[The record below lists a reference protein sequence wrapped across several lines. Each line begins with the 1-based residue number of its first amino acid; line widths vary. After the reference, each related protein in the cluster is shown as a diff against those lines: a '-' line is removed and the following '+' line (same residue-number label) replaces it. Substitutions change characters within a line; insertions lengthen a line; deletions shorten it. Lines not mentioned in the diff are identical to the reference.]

1 MNDSSGNF
9 SPQPQQ
15 SAPVIG
21 RLLVVEPDELVRRML
36 AMSLHSLGHVVLTA
50 ESPEAARDEIESEPF
65 DLIVLDADASGSMTL
80 LDWLQKQDQSTPV
93 IVASARDKTHQIV
106 RAFERG
112 VADYLTKPINL
123 GIMSGRIQSILR
135 LTADSDLAKDQSR
148 PLDALREIDLPAID
162 RQLEQATSGRG
173 GAAML
178 RTMNDILRD
187 ALQAERASVF
197 RYDPGHNEL
206 LTVVAHGDDDDNVE
220 SPLIRMNADD
230 GLAGAA
236 LQLNRMLNIVDAY
249 EDERFNPEFDRMT
262 GFRTR
267 SVLCFPLH
275 DTEGEP
281 IGVAQ
286 VLNRSHGTF
295 TAESEIIATQ
305 LATRCAYA
313 LNNAFFQDPDAVN
326 LVATI
331 VAESPVLPIPDETV
345 VISEVETAMPVIVPN
360 PSSPQSML
368 GTTLGRYHL
377 QSILGAGMQGVVFQ
391 ATDELLERDVAIK
404 MLGLHSGRIES
415 VRRQF
420 MTEARTMA
428 RLNHPHT
435 VGIHDV
441 GEFDG
446 SMYLVMEL
454 CRATAGNLL
463 KEHGDIEYQRSLEI
477 IRDACLGLG
486 AAHKR
491 GMIHRDIKPDNILL
505 DNEGR
510 GKLSDFGLAM
520 AANTTDLSGDNRI
533 VGTPHYMSPEQCRA
547 EPVDHRSDL
556 YALGGT
562 FFHLATGQPPFH
574 QYKTVDEVLEAQ
586 CSHEIP
592 DPGEINPSVAG
603 DCATVIRI
611 CLAKKPTDRY
621 QTAWALLEDIQAL
634 LDRTGID

>member
-1 MNDSSGNF
+1 MVEDSSKTPSGTR
-9 SPQPQQ
+9 SSGPL
-15 SAPVIG
+15 IG

-50 ESPEAARDEIESEPF
+50 ESSEAARDEIASEPF
-65 DLIVLDADASGSMTL
+65 DLIVLDADADGSMSL
-80 LDWLQKQDQSTPV
+80 LDWLGKQDRPTPV
-93 IVASARDKTHQIV
+93 IAASARDKTHQIV

-112 VADYLTKPINL
+112 VTDYLTKPINL
-123 GIMSGRIQSILR
+123 GIMAGRVQSILR
-135 LTADSDLAKDQSR
+135 LMSDPDGTNGQVK
-148 PLDALREIDLPAID
+148 PLDALKQIDLPAID
-162 RQLEQATSGRG
+162 KQLEQATSGLG

-197 RYDPGHNEL
+197 RYDPDRHEL
-206 LTVVAHGDDDDNVE
+206 LTVVAHGEVE
-220 SPLIRMNADD
+220 AHDSSPLIRMNADD

-236 LQLNRMLNIVDAY
+236 LGLDRMLNILDAY
-249 EDERFNPEFDRMT
+249 EDERFNPDFDQKT

-275 DTEGEP
+275 DDHGDA
-281 IGVAQ
+281 IGIAQ
-286 VLNRSHGTF
+286 VLNRKHGPF
-295 TAESEIIATQ
+295 TAESEIIAGQ
-305 LATRCAYA
+305 LATRCAHA
-313 LNNAFFQDPDAVN
+313 LNNAFFQEPDAVN

-331 VAESPVLPIPDETV
+331 VAESPVLPSVDETV
-345 VISEVETAMPVIVPN
+345 VITEAKTAAPIIVPD
-360 PSSPQSML
+360 PSSPKSML
-368 GTTLGRYHL
+368 GTNLGRYHL

-404 MLGLHSGRIES
+404 MLGLHSGRIEN
-415 VRRQF
+415 VRKQF
-420 MTEARTMA
+420 MLEARTMA
-428 RLNHPHT
+428 RLNHPQT

-454 CRATAGNLL
+454 CRSTAGNLL
-463 KEHGDIEYQRSLEI
+463 KESGTIEYPQCLSI

-505 DNEGR
+505 DADGR

-562 FFHLATGQPPFH
+562 FFHLATGQPPFNH
-574 QYKTVDEVLEAQ
+574 YATVDEVLEAQ
-586 CSHEIP
+586 CNEEIP
-592 DPGEINPSVAG
+592 DPGTICPTLAG
-603 DCATVIRI
+603 DCTTVIRL
-611 CLAKKPTDRY
+611 CLAKKPSDRY

-634 LDRTGID
+634 LDRTEID

>member
-1 MNDSSGNF
+1 
-9 SPQPQQ
+9 
-15 SAPVIG
+15 
-21 RLLVVEPDELVRRML
+21 
-36 AMSLHSLGHVVLTA
+36 MSLHSLGHIVLTA
-50 ESPEAARDEIESEPF
+50 ESPEAAKDEIESEPF
-65 DLIVLDADASGSMTL
+65 DLIVLDADADGSMSF
-80 LDWLQKQDQSTPV
+80 LDWLGKQEKATPV

-123 GIMSGRIQSILR
+123 GIMAGRVQSILR
-135 LTADSDLAKDQSR
+135 LMSDPEGTNSHLE
-148 PLDALREIDLPAID
+148 PLKALRKIDLPAID
-162 RQLEQATSGRG
+162 RQLEQAASGLG
-173 GAAML
+173 GAAVL

-197 RYDPGHNEL
+197 RYDAERMEL
-206 LTVVAHGDDDDNVE
+206 LTVVAHGDAEADDS
-220 SPLIRMNADD
+220 SPLIHMSSDD
-230 GLAGAA
+230 GLAGAT
-236 LQLNRMLNIVDAY
+236 LRLNRMLNIIDAY
-249 EDERFNPEFDRMT
+249 EDDRFNPEFDQKT

-275 DTEGEP
+275 DEHGDA

-286 VLNRSHGTF
+286 ILNRKNGAF
-295 TAESEIIATQ
+295 TAESEIIAGQ
-305 LATRCAYA
+305 LATRCAHA

-331 VAESPVLPIPDETV
+331 VAESPVLPSLEETIVITDANSVAPVIIPD
-345 VISEVETAMPVIVPN
+345 

-368 GTTLGRYHL
+368 GTTLGRYRL
-377 QSILGAGMQGVVFQ
+377 QSILGAGMQGVVFR
-391 ATDELLERDVAIK
+391 APDELLERDVAIK
-404 MLGLHSGRIES
+404 MLGLHSGRIIS
-415 VRRQF
+415 VRNQF
-420 MTEARTMA
+420 MIEARTMA
-428 RLNHPHT
+428 RLNHPQT
-435 VGIHDV
+435 VSIHDV
-441 GEFDG
+441 GEFEG

-454 CRATAGNLL
+454 CRDTAGNLL
-463 KEHGDIEYQRSLEI
+463 KQSKTIEYRQCLSI

-491 GMIHRDIKPDNILL
+491 GMIHRDIKPDNILI
-505 DNEGR
+505 DSDGR

-562 FFHLATGQPPFH
+562 FFHLATGQPPFDH
-574 QYKTVDEVLEAQ
+574 HVTIDEVLEAQ
-586 CSHEIP
+586 CTEEIP
-592 DPGEINPSVAG
+592 DPSMICPSLAG
-603 DCATVIRI
+603 DCTTVIQL
-611 CLAKKPTDRY
+611 CLAKQASERY

-634 LDRTGID
+634 LDRTEID

>member
-1 MNDSSGNF
+1 MADTSDKSSRVTKGNT
-9 SPQPQQ
+9 PL
-15 SAPVIG
+15 IG
-21 RLLVVEPDELVRRML
+21 RILVVEPDELVRRML

-50 ESPEAARDEIESEPF
+50 ESPESAKDEIRSESF
-65 DLIVLDADASGSMTL
+65 DLIVLDADADGSMSF
-80 LDWLQKQDQSTPV
+80 LDWLGKQDQATPV
-93 IVASARDKTHQIV
+93 IAASARDKTHQIV

-123 GIMSGRIQSILR
+123 GIMAGRVESILR
-135 LTADSDLAKDQSR
+135 LMSDPEGTNGQIK
-148 PLDALREIDLPAID
+148 PLDALRQVDLPAID
-162 RQLEQATSGRG
+162 RQLEQATSGLG

-197 RYDPGHNEL
+197 RYDSDRHEL
-206 LTVVAHGDDDDNVE
+206 LTVVAHGDLEEGDS
-220 SPLIRMNADD
+220 SPLIRMSADE

-236 LQLNRMLNIVDAY
+236 LGMDRLLNIIDAY
-249 EDERFNPEFDRMT
+249 GDDRFNPEFDRKT
-262 GFRTR
+262 GYKTQ

-275 DTEGEP
+275 DQKGDP

-286 VLNRSHGTF
+286 VLNRKHGSF
-295 TAESEIIATQ
+295 TAESEIIAGQ
-305 LATRCAYA
+305 LATRCAHA
-313 LNNAFFQDPDAVN
+313 LNNAFFQDPGAVN

-331 VAESPVLPIPDETV
+331 VAESPLFPSLDET
-345 VISEVETAMPVIVPN
+345 IIITDADTAAPIIVPD
-360 PSSPQSML
+360 PSSPQSMV
-368 GTTLGRYHL
+368 GTNLGRYHL
-377 QSILGAGMQGVVFQ
+377 QSILGAGMQGVVFR

-404 MLGLHSGRIES
+404 MLGLHSGRIDS
-415 VRRQF
+415 VRNQF
-420 MTEARTMA
+420 MIEARTMA
-428 RLNHPHT
+428 RLNHPQT

-454 CRATAGNLL
+454 CRDTAGNML
-463 KEHGDIEYQRSLEI
+463 KEAGSIDYHKCLSI

-505 DNEGR
+505 DGDGR

-547 EPVDHRSDL
+547 EPIDHRSDL

-562 FFHLATGQPPFH
+562 FYHLATGQPPFNH
-574 QYKTVDEVLEAQ
+574 YSTVDEVLEAQ
-586 CSHEIP
+586 CSEEIP
-592 DPGEINPSVAG
+592 NPGTICPSLAG
-603 DCATVIRI
+603 DCSTVIRL
-611 CLAKKPTDRY
+611 CLAKKPSDRY

-634 LDRTGID
+634 LDRIEID